1 VGGEAQRLH
10 GPTLENQRR
19 SPNLSAIPSVGGPVA
34 GLRDRAGLCIRAVR
48 ASPHAAALDRR
59 RQIHILRSPARTIAL
74 GPGAWVE
81 APAETGASST
91 RRVATVSD
99 QAIIKTGGKQ
109 YRVAVGDKLR
119 IEKLD
124 TEVGAAIEFNEIL
137 LVGRGAD
144 AKIGTPIVDGA
155 KVSGLIKSH
164 GRGKKLIIYKFRRRK
179 NYRRK
184 NGHRQAFTEVEITG
198 ISA

>member
-1 VGGEAQRLH
+1 M
-10 GPTLENQRR
+10 
-19 SPNLSAIPSVGGPVA
+19 
-34 GLRDRAGLCIRAVR
+34 
-48 ASPHAAALDRR
+48 
-59 RQIHILRSPARTIAL
+59 
-74 GPGAWVE
+74 
-81 APAETGASST
+81 
-91 RRVATVSD
+91 SD

-124 TEVGAAIEFNEIL
+124 NEVGAAIEFNEIL
-137 LVGRGAD
+137 LVGLGAE
-144 AKIGTPIVDGA
+144 AKVGTPIVDGA

-164 GRGKKLIIYKFRRRK
+164 GRGKKLVVYKFRRRK

-184 NGHRQAFTEVEITG
+184 NGHRQAFTEVEITA